1 MNPLSPEKEALM
13 DEIEKSLWDL
23 TEDHLSHLCERS
35 GIDGSEVKGMNR
47 RLLRRKIMEEMWD
60 HAESL
65 KSDEH
70 GMSWLL
76 QLKEDIGQLQENGS
90 SATKSPRMTEE
101 DDDDNKDVDCE
112 EQKNEKAEAGFPGNA
127 VKLAQVS
134 PSQCGGDNEYDDAV
148 ADCNMENREWLPSS
162 ELEPKTS
169 DDDSDHEEISDDE
182 DSDWMPSDAEWEAA
196 SSPVR
201 NTTEQGESDDTSSLS
216 PSALLE
222 TPGCA
227 SPRTALLLGL
237 KRVSVHLVD
246 CRKMLGQ
253 SEQIVPKTTHSD
265 NSSCILSNAEQHNIT
280 VSENKSGSHIC
291 DHCGKDF
298 VSTTNLKT
306 HLLYLSGER
315 SHVCSLC
322 GKRFVQTS
330 CLKRHMRT
338 HTGEKLYVCPCC
350 GKACSDS
357 GNLKRHIRKTH
368 SGEKVVV
375 KRKAYQRSVPNVK
388 EGLESNSGDSLHICD
403 HCGKSFITARNLKQ
417 HQQYLQRRQE
427 NVTAGKSHVCSECG
441 KGFDQAGSLKRHLRI
456 HTGEKPYVC
465 PQCGKAFNDSGN
477 LKKHM
482 RFHTGKPRTA
492 KHYPCS
498 ECGKQL
504 NGKQSLKHHQKIFH
518 TEHPYRC
525 GHCKMSFVS
534 ATRLETHTKT
544 RHPAT
549 DPLLNPHVC
558 SECGRGFPVAANLKR
573 HLRIHTGEKPYV
585 CSQCGNSYS
594 DGGNFQKHMRSHTG
608 EKPYHCSLCSM
619 KFCQTSALK
628 WHHRKNHKGETL
640 GPIRKHQEP
649 LQCPH
654 CEDKLST
661 KAFLKDHL
669 QKTHNGVHSRFQCPQ
684 CDKTFSNKTNL
695 RVHQRQHTGERPFL
709 CPQCGK
715 SFSLSGSLT
724 LHLRIHA
731 GEKPYGC
738 TFCDKRFISK
748 SQCTSHLRIHTGE
761 KPYRCAD
768 CGRCF
773 TDGNVLKNHL
783 RTHTGER
790 PFHCRL
796 CSKAFA
802 QLSSLRK
809 HQDTH
814 RPTLPASF
822 PCPYPQQS
830 PW

>member
-1 MNPLSPEKEALM
+1 RLSESKMNPLSPEKEALM

-23 TEDHLSHLCERS
+23 TEDHFFS
-35 GIDGSEVKGMNR
+35 
-47 RLLRRKIMEEMWD
+47 
-60 HAESL
+60 
-65 KSDEH
+65 
-70 GMSWLL
+70 
-76 QLKEDIGQLQENGS
+76 
-90 SATKSPRMTEE
+90 
-101 DDDDNKDVDCE
+101 
-112 EQKNEKAEAGFPGNA
+112 
-127 VKLAQVS
+127 
-134 PSQCGGDNEYDDAV
+134 
-148 ADCNMENREWLPSS
+148 
-162 ELEPKTS
+162 TS
-169 DDDSDHEEISDDE
+169 DTFFFILS
-182 DSDWMPSDAEWEAA
+182 AF
-196 SSPVR
+196 VYF
-201 NTTEQGESDDTSSLS
+201 QDTSSLS

-315 SHVCSLC
+315 SH
-322 GKRFVQTS
+322 
-330 CLKRHMRT
+330 
-338 HTGEKLYVCPCC
+338 
-350 GKACSDS
+350 
-357 GNLKRHIRKTH
+357 RHIRKTH

-375 KRKAYQRSVPNVK
+375 KRKAYQRK
-388 EGLESNSGDSLHICD
+388 
-403 HCGKSFITARNLKQ
+403 
-417 HQQYLQRRQE
+417 

-669 QKTHNGVHSRFQCPQ
+669 QKTHN
-684 CDKTFSNKTNL
+684 
-695 RVHQRQHTGERPFL
+695 EREGL
-709 CPQCGK
+709 
-715 SFSLSGSLT
+715 
-724 LHLRIHA
+724 I
-731 GEKPYGC
+731 
-738 TFCDKRFISK
+738 
-748 SQCTSHLRIHTGE
+748 
-761 KPYRCAD
+761 
-768 CGRCF
+768 
-773 TDGNVLKNHL
+773 
-783 RTHTGER
+783 
-790 PFHCRL
+790 
-796 CSKAFA
+796 
-802 QLSSLRK
+802 
-809 HQDTH
+809 
-814 RPTLPASF
+814 
-822 PCPYPQQS
+822 
-830 PW
+830 